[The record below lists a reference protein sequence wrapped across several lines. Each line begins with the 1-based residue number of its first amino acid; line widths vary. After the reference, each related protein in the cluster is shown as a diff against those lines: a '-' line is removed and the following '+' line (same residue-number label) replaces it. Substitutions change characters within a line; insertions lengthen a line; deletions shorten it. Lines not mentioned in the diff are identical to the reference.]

1 MAMTVTR
8 DQFEVR
14 ENEVVHLPTG
24 AIFGAAPNDKGL
36 KYINSGLVGGL
47 PMPTR
52 DFDLAEIERVAKQLL
67 EERLQLR
74 D

>member
-1 MAMTVTR
+1 MTTKVTR

-24 AIFGAAPNDKGL
+24 AIFGAAPNEKVL
-36 KYINSGLVGGL
+36 KDINCGLVGGL
-47 PMPTR
+47 PVSAK
-52 DFDLAEIERVAKQLL
+52 DFDLMEVECVAKQLL
-67 EERLQLR
+67 AERLQMR